1 MWSTSRPAVT
11 AEWLCTS
18 CGVTNRKLVPPA
30 TRETADRCMHCGLK
44 HTVVPGETPTRWQA
58 RAA

>member
-1 MWSTSRPAVT
+1 MDQI
-11 AEWLCTS
+11 
-18 CGVTNRKLVPPA
+18 
-30 TRETADRCMHCGLK
+30 REHQYGSDDRCMHCGLK